1 MDPEKIKMILFN
13 MELLVDAMKKETQ
26 DKQVTQEQS
35 ASAQQFLQEVPQYE
49 YRNLPIEDYEE
60 VFDPRDMV

>member
-1 MDPEKIKMILFN
+1 